1 MAKGHG
7 YHKKRKRNWQPET
20 APGYASRQKNA
31 HGEGEYPPPHV
42 LANPAFEA
50 YYRESGIVPE
60 AEWDDFMSTLRR
72 PLGVSFR
79 ITGHEDEPTARSLRA
94 LIERKAAHEL
104 SGIVVDGEAIP
115 PPRPISWMPGRSA
128 WRYEV
133 SRAVLRGKGVRKNPG
148 TGRYLAERGTG
159 TAKYQYLGAYDT
171 PVEAAVAYAASR
183 AGDLEAAY
191 VHKGEAEKVK
201 EAKKGELAPA
211 Q

>member
-79 ITGHEDEPTARSLRA
+79 ITGAPSDPSAIA
-94 LIERKAAHEL
+94 LCEFMRERHMSKLTGLVLA
-104 SGIVVDGEAIP
+104 GESIP
-115 PPRPISWMPGRSA
+115 PPKPIAWYPGQLA
-128 WRYEV
+128 WRFEV
-133 SRAVLRGKGVRKNPG
+133 SRAQLRGKGNPHVQP
-148 TGRYLAERGTG
+148 LPS
-159 TAKYQYLGAYDT
+159 Q
-171 PVEAAVAYAASR
+171 AV
-183 AGDLEAAY
+183 G
-191 VHKGEAEKVK
+191 
-201 EAKKGELAPA
+201 APA
-211 Q
+211 TASPIL